1 MGGFFTYFVIMTENG
16 FFPTRLFG
24 IRSEWEDRDNHSV
37 PDSYGQEWVSH
48 LASSTLV
55 QFLAI
60 AELKARAQRSPIF
73 IENSG
78 NPSSR
83 KMLYDNK
90 ELFSQNCSVPN
101 IQFPI
106 MILQSMSLMSWTCST
121 LTSQVHYRRFEIEV
135 WCWENMPRLLPTFF
149 SQQGHFDFL
158 NRMPT
163 LNQFYVLETFPHV

>member
-1 MGGFFTYFVIMTENG
+1 MTENG

-24 IRSEWEDRDNHSV
+24 IRSEWEDRDNNSV

-48 LASSTLV
+48 LDSSTLV

-106 MILQSMSLMSWTCST
+106 MVLQPVSYVSDLFNPNEPSSL
-121 LTSQVHYRRFEIEV
+121 
-135 WCWENMPRLLPTFF
+135 
-149 SQQGHFDFL
+149 
-158 NRMPT
+158 
-163 LNQFYVLETFPHV
+163 